1 MTRSAMDREQYA
13 SGTCDCLRE
22 QLSQLLVV
30 VVCGRIEPDA
40 VTDIISAAQIKRLS
54 PEEVLLVELEPT
66 KKAVIRF

>member
-1 MTRSAMDREQYA
+1 MDREQYA
-13 SGTCDCLRE
+13 SGTCDCLRALRE